1 MREEAEI
8 RAALREWIVRRAQ
21 ASADRVLQDNTP
33 ILAPGL
39 LSSLDVVELILF
51 IESLRGEEVEVDS
64 IEPEA
69 LTDVNSLYD
78 TFFRA
83 SAA

>member
-1 MREEAEI
+1 VRSEAEI
-8 RAALREWIVRRAQ
+8 RKALREWIVTRAQ
-21 ASADRVLQDNTP
+21 ASPGRELQDDTP

-51 IESLRGEEVEVDS
+51 IESLRGEEVEVER

-69 LTDVNSLYD
+69 LTDVNTLYD

-83 SAA
+83 SGA